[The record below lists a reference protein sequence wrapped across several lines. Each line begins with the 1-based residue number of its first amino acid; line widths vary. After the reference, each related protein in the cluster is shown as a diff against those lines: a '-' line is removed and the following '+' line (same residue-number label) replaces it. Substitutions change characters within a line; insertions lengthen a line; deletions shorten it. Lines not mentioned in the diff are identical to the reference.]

1 MWKKRG
7 KRNEGSLP
15 IQDLQTSGSYGVTL
29 KDPIHPRDFNPICIP
44 YNVTEL
50 EQDFKAGLL
59 ETCPSSSALP
69 FLSSTKE
76 PRQTEE
82 EVRAFISSDV
92 NVCKEESVQSVHV
105 YSMNDYA
112 KVFVSVN
119 TDKVM
124 PTVSKEL
131 AIEFLESIPFN
142 EEQAEMINK
151 KTVYQSQSQFWFD
164 QRAGRITAS
173 SFYTVCHLRESTD
186 RRNTIKHLMNYC
198 PIIAEDAMPR
208 QSVDMPRQLTWG
220 HEKEKRALGL
230 YIKNRTKIMTSC
242 QQKKVDSL

>member
-29 KDPIHPRDFNPICIP
+29 KDPIHPTDFNPICIP

-82 EVRAFISSDV
+82 EVGAFISSDV

-119 TDKVM
+119 AEKVM

-131 AIEFLESIPFN
+131 AIEFLECIPFN

-198 PIIAEDAMPR
+198 PIAEDAI
-208 QSVDMPRQLTWG
+208 PRQLTWG
-220 HEKEKRALGL
+220 HEKEKRTLGL
-230 YIKNRTKIMTSC
+230 YIKKKKNRTKIMRSC
-242 QQKKVDSL
+242 Q

>member
-1 MWKKRG
+1 
-7 KRNEGSLP
+7 
-15 IQDLQTSGSYGVTL
+15 
-29 KDPIHPRDFNPICIP
+29 
-44 YNVTEL
+44 
-50 EQDFKAGLL
+50 
-59 ETCPSSSALP
+59 
-69 FLSSTKE
+69 
-76 PRQTEE
+76 
-82 EVRAFISSDV
+82 
-92 NVCKEESVQSVHV
+92 
-105 YSMNDYA
+105 MNDYA

-119 TDKVM
+119 TEKVM

-198 PIIAEDAMPR
+198 PMAEDAMPR
-208 QSVDMPRQLTWG
+208 QFTWG
-220 HEKEKRALGL
+220 HEKERRALSL
-230 YIKNRTKIMTSC
+230 FIKKTE
-242 QQKKVDSL
+242 QKS

>member
-1 MWKKRG
+1 MRFNDLQSRTSGRGMWKKRG

-15 IQDLQTSGSYGVTL
+15 IQDLQTSGSYGVKL
-29 KDPIHPRDFNPICIP
+29 KNPTHPRDFNPICIP

-82 EVRAFISSDV
+82 EVGAFISSDV

-142 EEQAEMINK
+142 DGQAEMINK
-151 KTVYQSQSQFWFD
+151 KTVYQSQSQFWFN

-173 SFYTVCHLRESTD
+173 
-186 RRNTIKHLMNYC
+186 
-198 PIIAEDAMPR
+198 
-208 QSVDMPRQLTWG
+208 
-220 HEKEKRALGL
+220 
-230 YIKNRTKIMTSC
+230 
-242 QQKKVDSL
+242 